1 MRHARRINSLTLMAC
16 FLCLCCFLPFL
27 VEASGGDVPKV
38 AEAKAKR
45 MDVEFVSLEDCVQF
59 AIYNS
64 FEVKMA
70 KLDLLIAETDRMYA
84 EAVFDT
90 VVFADIYY
98 AEDKRQ
104 QLSVFS
110 PDDGQTNV
118 YSGGISKKIPTGT
131 ELKATFSDTRS
142 WNNSP
147 FYTTNPAHTSELALE
162 ATQPVGKNFF
172 GCIDRGN
179 ISVTKLAIRNAD
191 LDSKNRIEAL
201 IARVQKDYW
210 ELVYA
215 RRSLDYHADHL
226 AKAKRLNESNA
237 RNYDI
242 GIIEKVDFLASEA
255 NLILRETDWLI
266 AKNAY
271 RTAEENLKL
280 LMNMPDTYRIFP
292 SDDFSDVTVEYDLA
306 DCLKV
311 AFENRR
317 DYRIRK
323 RDVDIKNITLK
334 MKDNERW
341 PEIDLKGTMA
351 MNGVDTKFNN
361 AADKT
366 TVAENTYYYA
376 GIEISMP
383 LENNLARSEFEKAE
397 YEKEKALLALK
408 ETERTVITEVGN
420 SFRDV
425 MTYKVSAVNV
435 SKATTLQAEKL
446 NEEVKRFKRGR
457 SNTKR
462 LIDYQ
467 QDLINAE
474 MEEDQTQL
482 NLEKARIDLDRS
494 MNVILDD
501 AMKTKEIQKSEVRN
515 EG

>member
-1 MRHARRINSLTLMAC
+1 MRHARGIKSLTLMAC
-16 FLCLCCFLPFL
+16 FLCLYCFLPVL
-27 VEASGGDVPKV
+27 AEASGGDVSRD
-38 AEAKAKR
+38 AEMEAKSGEA
-45 MDVEFVSLEDCVQF
+45 EFVSLEDCVRF
-59 AIYNS
+59 SVYNS

-90 VVFADIYY
+90 VIFGDIYY
-98 AEDKRQ
+98 TEDKRQ

-110 PDDGQTNV
+110 PDDGQTNF

-142 WNNSP
+142 WNNSS
-147 FYTTNPAHTSELALE
+147 FYTRNPAHTSELALE
-162 ATQPVGKNFF
+162 VIQPVGKNFF

-191 LDSKNRIEAL
+191 LDAKNRIEAL

-215 RRSLDYHADHL
+215 KRSLDFHADIL
-226 AKAKRLNESNA
+226 EKAKNLHGSNT

-242 GIIEKVDFLASEA
+242 GLIEKADFLASEA
-255 NLILRETDWLI
+255 NLILRETDLLI
-266 AKNAY
+266 AENAY

-280 LMNMPDTYRIFP
+280 LMNMEDTYRIIP
-292 SDDFSDVTVEYDLA
+292 ADDFSDGAVEYDLA
-306 DCLKV
+306 DCLNE
-311 AFENRR
+311 AFNKRR

-334 MKDNERW
+334 MKDNQRW
-341 PEIDLKGTMA
+341 PEIDLKATMA

-376 GIEISMP
+376 GIEISLP
-383 LENNLARSEFEKAE
+383 VENNLARSEFKKAG
-397 YEKEKALLALK
+397 YEKEKALVALK

-425 MTYKVSAVNV
+425 MTYKVSVANV
-435 SKATTLQAEKL
+435 SKAATLQAEKL
-446 NEEVKRFKRGR
+446 KEEEKRYTRGR

-467 QDLINAE
+467 QDLLNAE
-474 MEEDQTQL
+474 LEEDQTQL

-494 MNVILDD
+494 MNVILAKYSDINY
-501 AMKTKEIQKSEVRN
+501 MKN
-515 EG
+515 E